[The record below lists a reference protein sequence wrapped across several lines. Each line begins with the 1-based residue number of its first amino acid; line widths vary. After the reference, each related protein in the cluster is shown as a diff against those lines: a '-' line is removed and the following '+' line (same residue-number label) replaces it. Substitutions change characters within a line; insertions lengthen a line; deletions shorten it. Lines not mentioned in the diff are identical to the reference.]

1 MADDLSAVVIDN
13 GSGMVKA
20 GFANEGN
27 PKCVFSSIVGRAKGN
42 FLPGFGGAN
51 NKTMFVGDEAQKKRA
66 ICYLQYPI
74 ENGIIKH
81 WDDMEAVW
89 EHTFNNELE
98 VSSARRKCLLT
109 EAPLNPVKNR
119 EKMAEIM
126 FEKFKVP
133 HLYVAVQAVLS
144 LYASGRT
151 TGLVYD
157 SGDGA
162 THIVP
167 VYEGLPIPGGVTRM
181 DMAGRELTQHMQKCL
196 QTMSGEIFTTAAEK
210 ECVRLIK
217 EKTAY
222 VAYDFEKEKA
232 EFEADPFR
240 KQYKYTL
247 PDGRVI
253 KVGAERF
260 HTPECLFNPRMLNKE
275 LPGIHEAIHRS
286 IQNCELDSRMELMR
300 NIIVSGGSTMYD
312 GLVERMTKEL
322 RELAGP
328 AARDEINVEAPDD
341 RKFSVWR
348 GGAVLANK
356 LTFNDWVSKEQYEE
370 EGPSAVRRMSGGV
383 SSYCKP

>member
-1 MADDLSAVVIDN
+1 MADDLPAVVIDN

-20 GFANEGN
+20 GFANQDA
-27 PKCVFSSIVGRAKGN
+27 PKCVFSSIVGRPKGN
-42 FLPGFGGAN
+42 FLPGLGTSA
-51 NKTMFVGDEAQKKRA
+51 KTMFVGDEAQKKKA
-66 ICYLQYPI
+66 ICYLRYPI
-74 ENGIIKH
+74 ENGRIEH

-89 EHTFNNELE
+89 EHTFNNELRVNPE
-98 VSSARRKCLLT
+98 EQKCLLT
-109 EAPLNPVKNR
+109 EAPLNPIENR

-126 FEKFKVP
+126 FEKFNVP
-133 HLYVAVQAVLS
+133 NLYVAVQAVLS

-383 SSYCKP
+383 SSYC